1 MDFSLLVCH
10 SPNWSCKIAA
20 SPARQDVSDLPA
32 VEVEVTSLMHISIVD
47 LRLGCRLK
55 RDAVLFVELDAVV
68 PLWGFEQHCAECSA
82 MHDAIATISGGK
94 LQRIEVVPPDHIVS
108 LLTSCVRSG

>member
-1 MDFSLLVCH
+1 MD
-10 SPNWSCKIAA
+10 
-20 SPARQDVSDLPA
+20 
-32 VEVEVTSLMHISIVD
+32 ISVVD

-68 PLWGFEQHCAECSA
+68 PLWGFEQHYAECSA

-94 LQRIEVVPPDHIVS
+94 LQCIEVVPPDHIVAH
-108 LLTSCVRSG
+108 VERSKRLKSVPLNEPRSAQNTRLVMTAAATN